1 MLYFLNPQQQFINA
15 VSASLIGGPN
25 FHERTDG
32 TRKNINRQ
40 ATSIVDEDPEFILK
54 VRIETYK
61 VQSE

>member
-1 MLYFLNPQQQFINA
+1 M
-15 VSASLIGGPN
+15 IGGPN